1 MFMNSK
7 NNTRGQSMMSTFKA
21 AIFENTIY
29 FLDFGNLFV
38 KQLLDKVSNV
48 LWKDI
53 FESWLIVIDMRF
65 DYNTKIE

>member
-1 MFMNSK
+1 MNSK
-7 NNTRGQSMMSTFKA
+7 NNTRGQSMMSTIKA

-38 KQLLDKVSNV
+38 KRLLDKCSNV
-48 LWKDI
+48 LWKDV

-65 DYNTKIE
+65 DYITKID